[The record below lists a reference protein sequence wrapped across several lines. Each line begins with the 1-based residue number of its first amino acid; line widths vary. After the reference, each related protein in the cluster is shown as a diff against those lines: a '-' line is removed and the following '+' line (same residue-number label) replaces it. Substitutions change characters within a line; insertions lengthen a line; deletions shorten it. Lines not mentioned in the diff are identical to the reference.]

1 MSDCWSLFCFVL
13 RIATMELMEAVLLS
27 ITTMMQAIL
36 GGTMARRRFYP
47 YMGWITNSDTYD
59 FYLYNIKPYVQISTL
74 KRIVSKRDREE
85 NRHDSMEINRV
96 A

>member
-47 YMGWITNSDTYD
+47 FMEN
-59 FYLYNIKPYVQISTL
+59 KPNAHVYPTL
-74 KRIVSKRDREE
+74 LGLKYSYI
-85 NRHDSMEINRV
+85 RHYWFGE
-96 A
+96 